1 MQYYTPNFD
10 GQLQTLY
17 LQGKKITVVEVVV
30 AYTVRIDFEKCETSF
45 FVIFQISNFKFQI
58 ITGVLSVRKFDP

>member
-45 FVIFQISNFKFQI
+45 FVIFQISNFK
-58 ITGVLSVRKFDP
+58 L